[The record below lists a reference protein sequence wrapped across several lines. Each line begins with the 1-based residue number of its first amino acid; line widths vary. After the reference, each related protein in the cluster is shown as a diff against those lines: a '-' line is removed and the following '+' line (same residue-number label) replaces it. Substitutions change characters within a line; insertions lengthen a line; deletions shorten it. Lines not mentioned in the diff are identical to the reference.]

1 MDRRRF
7 IKISALTGTSAT
19 LASCGNPEYH
29 LIRFAPEDRLVPGIE
44 VWKPSICPLCP
55 AGCGLT
61 VRVME
66 GDAEVM
72 REGKRGVTKMGL
84 AKKLEGDP
92 QHPVNQGKL
101 CTRGQAA
108 IEITYHPDR
117 VGHPLKR
124 AGARGDGKFEEISWE
139 QALSDLIAK
148 LDALAASNN
157 QKALT
162 ILMARRNGM
171 RQALMTQFANQFG
184 APAPIVFEF
193 FGDDVVRRANGL
205 SFGREQLPTLDLA
218 QSKYVISFGADFL
231 GTWNSPV
238 SQNVGYGHMRQG
250 RPGDRG
256 KFVQVEYRMSQTG
269 ANADE
274 WLPVKPGTEGVL
286 ALGLAH
292 VIMKCGE
299 RKPADAGHAGL
310 LIEGWMDGLSRYTP
324 EEVEKKT
331 GVAAKRVERL
341 ANEFV
346 QQTPAIAIAAG
357 AAVAHTNGLFNAVA
371 VNALS
376 ALVGRVETP
385 GGIYFTANSESGTNF
400 AKYSEIGVR
409 PQTQILLVDGAN
421 PVFASPHAWAVKDAL
436 MKIPYVVSFGNFI
449 DETSVLSDLILP
461 DHSFLESWVHAAPES
476 GAKVAVSTVA
486 PPVMQPLHDTRSTSD
501 VLLEVSR
508 KISKPLNL
516 PWQKFEDMLKAAPTV
531 GALEAQARQRA
542 ALRGEAQARQRAALR
557 NERPGLSAE
566 RKRDSAQLQ
575 DAERK
580 RDSAQLQEMTAP
592 TVKYTEPEFDGD
604 PNQYGF
610 LLLPYP
616 SIAFLDGSLAHLPL
630 LQELPDPMT
639 SGMWSSWVEINTRTA
654 ERLGIRQGD
663 LVEITSSQGSIQMAA
678 FPSPGVAPD
687 VLAIPVGQGHE
698 NYTRYA
704 TDRGQNPIRI
714 LAPMKELNT
723 GALAWAATKVR
734 IAKVA
739 DSDGRLVLFAGSLR
753 EYPEEKVHR

>member
-19 LASCGNPEYH
+19 LASCGNTEYH
-29 LIRFAPEDRLVPGIE
+29 LIRFVPEDRLVPGIA

-66 GDAEVM
+66 GDAEVI
-72 REGKRGVTKMGL
+72 REGKLGVTKMGL

-124 AGARGDGKFEEISWE
+124 AGARGDGKFQEISWE
-139 QALSDLIAK
+139 QALSEFIGK
-148 LDALAASNN
+148 LDGLAASNN
-157 QKALT
+157 EKALT
-162 ILMARRNGM
+162 ILMARRRGM
-171 RQALMTQFANQFG
+171 RQELFSQFANQFG
-184 APAPIVFEF
+184 APAPIAFEF

-218 QSKYVISFGADFL
+218 ESKYVISFGADFL

-238 SQNVGYGHMRQG
+238 SQNVGYGRMRQG
-250 RPGDRG
+250 KPGDRG

-274 WLPVKPGTEGVL
+274 WLPVKPGTEGLL

-292 VIMKCGE
+292 VIMKTGA
-299 RKPADAGHAGL
+299 RKPADAGRAGL
-310 LIEGWMDGLSRYTP
+310 LIEGWMGGLRDYPP

-331 GVAAKRVERL
+331 GVAAKRIERL
-341 ANEFV
+341 AKEFAE
-346 QQTPAIAIAAG
+346 QKPAIAIAAG
-357 AAVAHTNGLFNAVA
+357 AAVAQTNGLFHAVA
-371 VNALS
+371 ANALT
-376 ALVGRVETP
+376 ALVGSVETP
-385 GGIYFTANSESGTNF
+385 GGIYFTANSGSDSSL
-400 AKYSEIGVR
+400 AKHSEISVR
-409 PQTQILLVDGAN
+409 PETQILLVDGVN
-421 PVFASPHAWAVKDAL
+421 PVFASPGAWGVKEAL
-436 MKIPYVVSFGNFI
+436 MKVPCIVSFGNFI

-476 GAKVAVSTVA
+476 GVKVAVSTLT
-486 PPVMQPLHDTRSTSD
+486 PPVMQPLHDTRSSAD

-508 KISKPLNL
+508 KINKPLNL
-516 PWQKFEDMLKAAPTV
+516 PWQKFEDMLKAE
-531 GALEAQARQRA
+531 GKRDSAQPQH
-542 ALRGEAQARQRAALR
+542 AQ
-557 NERPGLSAE
+557 
-566 RKRDSAQLQ
+566 RKRDSAQP
-575 DAERK
+575 
-580 RDSAQLQEMTAP
+580 QEKAAA
-592 TVKYTEPEFDGD
+592 TVKHTEPEFDGD
-604 PNQYGF
+604 PSQYGF

-639 SGMWSSWVEINTRTA
+639 SGMWSSWVEINTQTA

-663 LVEITSSQGSIQMAA
+663 LVEITSSQGSIRVAA

-687 VLAIPVGQGHE
+687 VVAIPVGQGHE

-734 IAKVA
+734 MAKVA
-739 DSDGRLVLFAGSLR
+739 DNDGRLVLFAGSLR
-753 EYPEEKVHR
+753 EYPGEKVHR